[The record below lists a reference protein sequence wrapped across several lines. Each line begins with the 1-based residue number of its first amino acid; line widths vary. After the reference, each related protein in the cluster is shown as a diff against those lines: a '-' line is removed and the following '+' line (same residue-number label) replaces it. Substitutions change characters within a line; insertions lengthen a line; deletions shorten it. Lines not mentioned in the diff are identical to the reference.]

1 MIPLTK
7 EEKNWHNMQKV
18 CHISKKVFSTDDY
31 NNKKY
36 HKIKDHCHYTG
47 KYRGAAHDICKLR

>member
-7 EEKNWHNMQKV
+7 EEKNLHNDQKV
-18 CHISKKVFSTDDY
+18 CHTCKIIFITDY

-36 HKIKDHCHYTG
+36 HKVKDRCHYTG
-47 KYRGAAHDICKLR
+47 EYRDAAHDICNLR

>member
-7 EEKNWHNMQKV
+7 EEKEFHTMQKV
-18 CHISKKVFSTDDY
+18 CQKCNRIFSTDY

-47 KYRGAAHDICKLR
+47 K